1 MSFIKKNKIGDITLD
16 VFIEQYWQKKPL
28 LIRQAIPDF
37 TSLISADELAG
48 LSCEEE
54 VESRLLIE
62 KGLDGKTPWQVING
76 PQEEAIFSQL
86 PETNWT
92 LLIQEAN
99 CHIPQLQELIDNF
112 SFIPN
117 WRFDDVMISYAP
129 KDGSVGPHK
138 DTYDVFLLQAH
149 GQRHWHIADYPTTK
163 NDLISDI
170 DCRILKTFTSQ
181 QDWILNP
188 GDILYLPPGVIHHG
202 IAVNDCLTYSFGFK
216 AGTSGDLLAG
226 ILPYAMES
234 RQLNHYYQDP
244 DLKIQLSSGEISENA
259 LNKMEQQ
266 LQDIFKDK
274 EQLRCWLA
282 SYLTEVKNPDNEDCY
297 EQIPL
302 SLSQVELHLEN
313 KGALY
318 RNETYRYAYLV
329 IDPDKEYKLFINAE
343 EIIVP
348 KQLMAFI
355 PILTGHRII
364 DDNKLSAFINI
375 KEFPEFISTLIER
388 GYLYTEL

>member
-266 LQDIFKDK
+266 LQDIFIDK
-274 EQLRCWLA
+274 SLLQA
-282 SYLTEVKNPDNEDCY
+282 GFQKSYPVKT
-297 EQIPL
+297 
-302 SLSQVELHLEN
+302 H
-313 KGALY
+313 
-318 RNETYRYAYLV
+318 
-329 IDPDKEYKLFINAE
+329 
-343 EIIVP
+343 
-348 KQLMAFI
+348 
-355 PILTGHRII
+355 
-364 DDNKLSAFINI
+364 
-375 KEFPEFISTLIER
+375 
-388 GYLYTEL
+388 